1 MSYSVNEAAKLVGKN
16 PRKIKL
22 DIRQGKLEA
31 SRLGDKPNSAYRIEY
46 KDLRKTYSTS
56 FEIQSAGDSKQMTS
70 LPNDAAHGAA
80 EGAPNLEAPVGMS
93 TGLQGDTASKSEHGD
108 TVILEDEPQIL
119 RAALAREQRNN
130 RIIQKQLTDA
140 VKRIERLLSGQVAR
154 GNSGL
159 PPLNLEPHMRPSDM
173 PHPAM
178 SDSGKTAVATA
189 VETRPAATLTV
200 REGEQPVSEPTQV
213 ASQETPVDTPALGDE
228 TAPAPVVDHVPVL
241 SSVLAEDHHAEA
253 DMAPK
258 KHKEA
263 DTKPPMIEAS
273 AMSQDEEETVEEE
286 EDDEIPVNEL
296 IKNYQARLDAS
307 LDMIRNLRPY

>member
-56 FEIQSAGDSKQMTS
+56 FETQSTGDSEQMTS
-70 LPNDAAHGAA
+70 LPNDAARGAT

-159 PPLNLEPHMRPSDM
+159 PPLSLEPHMRPSDM
-173 PHPAM
+173 AHPSM
-178 SDSGKTAVATA
+178 SGSGETAVATT
-189 VETRPAATLTV
+189 VETPPAATLTV
-200 REGEQPVSEPTQV
+200 REGKQPVSEPTQV
-213 ASQETPVDTPALGDE
+213 ASQKTLVDTSPPGDE

-253 DMAPK
+253 DMALK
-258 KHKEA
+258 KDEEA
-263 DTKPPMIEAS
+263 DDKPPAIEAS
-273 AMSQDEEETVEEE
+273 AMSHDEEETVEDD
-286 EDDEIPVNEL
+286 DDEIPVNEL

-307 LDMIRNLRPY
+307 LDMIRNLRPD